1 MCSATAIFPMFL
13 KALFAALLFSQFTIS
28 VDVDL
33 VVFNVTVLG
42 NDGRPVTGLTA
53 DNFRVYEDGREE
65 KIKIFQPEDTPATVG
80 LLIDNSG
87 SMTRKRPDVIAAA
100 NAFVEAS
107 HPDDEMFIVNF
118 NRRPWLGLPPGKA
131 FTNDAADLRTSLN
144 QMRTEG
150 TTALYD
156 AIDVALRHLK
166 QGSRQRKALVILSDG
181 GDNASQIK
189 LDEALKMAQ
198 QSSATIYC
206 IGIYDPN
213 QKDRDPNVLKKIA
226 KITGGESYFP
236 KTLAEL
242 HTVWPKI
249 AGAIRGQYTL
259 GYVSSNLARDNVFR
273 KVRIVATGKRG
284 KILDVRARPGYI
296 SAS

>member
-1 MCSATAIFPMFL
+1 MFL
-13 KALFAALLFSQFTIS
+13 KAIFAALLFSQFTIS

-42 NDGRPVTGLTA
+42 SDGRPVTGLTA
-53 DNFRVYEDGREE
+53 DNFKVYEDGREE
-65 KIKIFQPEDTPATVG
+65 KIKIFQPEDSPATVG

-87 SMTRKRPDVIAAA
+87 SMTRKKDDVIAAA
-100 NAFVEAS
+100 SAFIEAS

-118 NRRPWLGLPPGKA
+118 NRRPWLGLPPGKL
-131 FTNDAADLRTSLN
+131 FTNDAAELRASLK

-156 AIDVALRHLK
+156 AMDVALRQLK

-181 GDNASQIK
+181 GDNASLLK
-189 LDEALKMAQ
+189 LDQALKMAQ

-226 KITGGESYFP
+226 KITGGEAYFP

-242 HTVWPKI
+242 RTVWPKI

-259 GYVSSNLARDNVFR
+259 GYVSGNLARDGVFR